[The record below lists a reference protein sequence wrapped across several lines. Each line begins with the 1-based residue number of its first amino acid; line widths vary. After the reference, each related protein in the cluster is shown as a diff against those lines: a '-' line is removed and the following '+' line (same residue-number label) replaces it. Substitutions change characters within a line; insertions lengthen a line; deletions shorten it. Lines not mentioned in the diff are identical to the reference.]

1 LIPTRTD
8 LTAPKLA
15 ILFFNEWYC
24 ENGLPLELISD
35 RDKLFVSKFWKA
47 LHKLTGVHLKL
58 STAYHPQTDGA
69 SECTNKTLNQC
80 IRFHVERNQKG
91 WVRALP
97 LIRFNIMN
105 SVNASMGFSGFQLRM
120 GRTPRI
126 IPPIVPT
133 SVSDPP
139 DEEILAR
146 SVISQLEIDSS
157 EAKDNLLASKVS
169 QAFHANKGRGAEDTY
184 AVGDKVML
192 SRLHRCKEY
201 KAGNKNYVAKFFPR
215 WDGPFSV
222 THTFH
227 ETSNY
232 TIHQPNAPNAFPTFH
247 SSLLKR
253 HVDNNSDLFPSREHA
268 RPSPIVTSDGIE
280 EYKVERIVDE
290 RKMGRGYQYLVRWSG
305 YSAADDLWLPRRE
318 LEESAALDDWLARK
332 AEGTR

>member
-8 LTAPKLA
+8 LTAPKLT

-69 SECTNKTLNQC
+69 SERTNKTLNQC
-80 IRFHVERNQKG
+80 IRFHVEHNQKG

-105 SVNASMGFSGFQLRM
+105 SVNASMGFSGFQLQM
-120 GRTPRI
+120 GWTPRV

-133 SVSDPP
+133 SVSDLP

-192 SRLHRCKEY
+192 STLHRRKEY
-201 KAGNKNYVAKFFPR
+201 KAGNKNRVAKFFPR
-215 WDGPFSV
+215 WDGPFGPPYLSDMSTTTV
-222 THTFH
+222 T
-227 ETSNY
+227 
-232 TIHQPNAPNAFPTFH
+232 
-247 SSLLKR
+247 SSPPANTLDPVRSLPQMESKSTRSKGSSMNVKWVGDINIWFVGLVTPRPMTCGSLDANLKR
-253 HVDNNSDLFPSREHA
+253 VLRWT
-268 RPSPIVTSDGIE
+268 IGW
-280 EYKVERIVDE
+280 
-290 RKMGRGYQYLVRWSG
+290 LVRQ
-305 YSAADDLWLPRRE
+305 RE
-318 LEESAALDDWLARK
+318 RGSFFPLGFLMHPSFLVDVVLN
-332 AEGTR
+332 